1 MTSVLGIPSEMTIE
15 VKIDMT
21 GLVEL
26 VVYVLLLDVVLVEV
40 MIVIGVVDWS
50 VGEGSGM
57 WKVEAEDEGGLSAV
71 GAVVEGI
78 AGGVVD
84 WWGGEGGGM
93 WIVEAEGEGGEAAG
107 GGGGVKHD
115 GPPNNKKKIIE
126 EVDGALPPPP
136 PLLSPRL
143 SLPPPGLPSGN
154 NQGREDNENRSRVV
168 SQHPGL
174 GRLVSQQ

>member
-1 MTSVLGIPSEMTIE
+1 MTIE

-71 GAVVEGI
+71 GVVVEGI

-84 WWGGEGGGM
+84 WSVGEGSGM
-93 WIVEAEGEGGEAAG
+93 WKVEAEDEGGLSAVGAVVEG
-107 GGGGVKHD
+107 ISGGVIEEGAAAAVD
-115 GPPNNKKKIIE
+115 DVIE